1 MQKLEDTSTA
11 FAVILAIIGYSLCSS
26 TLLLANKVAISYLPL
41 PGFISCFQI
50 VSSVVI
56 ILVLKAGGVKVDGFD
71 WEKVKAYSL
80 YIVAFV
86 GSIYSNMRALS
97 YSNVETVI
105 VFRACSPIAVTII
118 EYLFMDRALL
128 TLRSGISLF
137 VVAFGAVV
145 YCLSDSQFN
154 VNGIEA
160 YSWVSFYFI
169 MITIEMT
176 YGKMLTSSVKMDT
189 VWGPVLYCNLLG
201 APPMI
206 ALSYLSGEFETS
218 IYDQLAAMSTTGWFV
233 LLFSSIVGTL
243 IGYMS
248 WLCRGMTSATT
259 FTLVGVVNKFLTVLL
274 NVVIWDKHSS
284 VQGLFAVCM
293 CLLAGTF
300 YQQAPKRE
308 PVKKE
313 LELKERGEIAA
324 EEGRNGGDNESVQPL
339 LKDTNK

>member
-11 FAVILAIIGYSLCSS
+11 LAVILAIIGYSLCSS
-26 TLLLANKVAISYLPL
+26 TMLLANKVAISHLPL

-50 VSSVVI
+50 VSSIVI
-56 ILVLKAGGVKVDGFD
+56 IFALKLGGVKVDGFEWD
-71 WEKVKAYSL
+71 KVKAYGI

-86 GSIYSNMRALS
+86 GSIYANMRALS

-137 VVAFGAVV
+137 VVAFGAII

-154 VNGIEA
+154 VNGIES
-160 YSWVSFYFI
+160 YSWVSLYFV

-176 YGKMLTSSVKMDT
+176 YGKLLTSSVKMDT
-189 VWGPVLYCNLLG
+189 VWGPVLYCNMLG

-206 ALSYLSGEFETS
+206 ALSWLSGEFETS
-218 IYDQLAAMSTTGWFV
+218 VYDKLAAMSLSGWLV
-233 LLFSSIVGTL
+233 LLFSCITGTL

-284 VQGLFAVCM
+284 AQGLVAVCM
-293 CLLAGTF
+293 CLLAGMF

-308 PVKKE
+308 PIKKE
-313 LELKERGEIAA
+313 FELKERGDYAA
-324 EEGRNGGDNESVQPL
+324 EEGRHGDKESVQPL